1 MIQIR
6 MQNNRTDIDP
16 DRANVSVPS
25 TASESNSASSSVS
38 PTPDFFSETHSE
50 PPRHLRYRSP
60 KLISE
65 ELQSYLQELERSHS
79 AAHAL
84 DLLSSSLARTLCFSF
99 VATVLFKDDFSICCA
114 HFHSLQSRT
123 AQRNLFLEHLAASAH
138 TLKQFYNALFQH
150 KKYRFHNIYCF
161 EQHELEQTLGTLYLP
176 IPFVEMT
183 STGEHI
189 ASIQAKST
197 ASSLE
202 RISRHTARAA
212 SSHKASSR
220 KIPLEI
226 LFLFYNVSSRQQANG
241 HYAVMLP
248 LRKTDGSLFGACFI
262 GESLR
267 DIALSQ
273 EQVLELQQVLDSY
286 VRTAGLAIERR
297 LHLLE
302 TSTPHQMS
310 QVPSSDVSVGLSD
323 AQPEQ
328 TSEMSTVTDTPFS
341 LNTAGSADHHL
352 DLLLAVAQQIREQ
365 KTIESKTQ
373 VLGHALVNLCSF
385 SHCAIM
391 LFQSSDESPQG
402 HFYAS
407 SLKPSPRPFLL
418 PNFALPRYLCDF
430 IASSPTL
437 KVEHSYYLSGEQ
449 LSAIQTAL
457 ENGVKVPDEWLSTTL
472 SQKLLAH
479 FFEDTDIGLF
489 LFLLSGNTVLGYITL
504 DLEPAE
510 GQERLDTL
518 AFLRRQTKLASLL
531 SDMFAH
537 DIARLR
543 AQADCKQYALLNK
556 TLHELL
562 DSFFLTSSRIQS
574 AKTISEKF
582 AIASE
587 AIVLELGFTSAS
599 IVLYDRTGHVTAAHM
614 FTHPQI
620 DADSEKIKFEQRYQ
634 PGRPVPL
641 RVLDTLFSPS
651 FSVGYCYFFEPMQ
664 LRAVAS
670 GQTLHVGAALLQDY
684 FKGHRHVRMMIPLYT
699 EHKEI
704 TGFIRLGAWMLPADE
719 QFTAEFIEHTRII
732 ALFAERLSHECSLLQ
747 IAVQREQ
754 ELAAK
759 LRLSKTLTQLFE
771 GSSKISQ
778 ATSLSEKLQKLT
790 ATLVEAAGLDFSGVV
805 LYNPNGIV
813 QYGSSAMAGAVPHNL
828 KDFIHNLF
836 RPGVKINYEAYTTL
850 FRHDDF
856 RIFPLKVYC
865 CDLRQVKALM
875 QASSSSLSASTT
887 TQAHMLEVHD
897 TAEPLSGAQNLAR
910 YFQCTRESSPEADY
924 YTLVVPLNVGA
935 QTDLQVSG
943 FISLGNF
950 LDCQDLNEAMTRL
963 TAIDLFISVVAADL
977 TNFLLTENLAQESQE
992 LFQKSLFIQKLLE
1005 LDVHLAQPIS
1015 AHDKIKMVCE
1025 RSVEQS
1031 SFRYVLCA
1039 LINKTQQTLTD
1050 FYYMEHPELVAF
1062 SDDQPSK
1069 SIAPL
1074 IQSYS
1079 QGVATYNPLF
1089 LELSMSQC
1097 NRVKQAGHAYCY
1109 DLQWLEYEMRRRMQ
1123 APHASEP
1130 ESVAALTPEEA
1141 FAVFCGHVERE
1152 DRLINFIIPLV
1163 GSQGK
1168 LYGFLSLGRM
1178 LARVKKSVQ
1187 EVMDDVRLIEL
1198 IAGSLATHLENI
1210 ELNENLTASEAK
1222 FRNIVENV
1230 EYGFIIFDQE
1240 GKIEYANA
1248 ALKRLLNRGNDLL
1261 LGYSLEHI
1269 AHPSSVEAVRRQI
1282 SVLFSG
1288 GVPSEEQI
1296 LLVSSLGEA
1305 IPFRV
1310 MAEPQLILRASGEV
1324 SVTGAFAVLVD
1335 LRKQLELERERK
1347 ELETIRNNFFAMV
1360 VHDMKVPLSAIF
1372 GYSEMLKQTDFSQMP
1387 PEHLRNIMDQIHL
1400 SSANITRLVQEIL
1413 DFSKYESRM
1422 VKLDYTHRNLELCID
1437 LVLEQNHFDLQAK
1450 EMIAKKFVAP
1460 ADFSFYFDFD
1470 KVVRV
1475 INNLVSNAIK
1485 FSHPHS
1491 QIEVRLEKI
1500 LERFTPFAQVTVI
1513 DYGEGISP
1521 DEVELIFDA
1530 YRQANSKHGSRG
1542 TGLGLSIAKQ
1552 IVELHG
1558 GKIWAESELG
1568 KGTTVTFTLPM
1579 HQNPPRLPSH

>member
-1 MIQIR
+1 M
-6 MQNNRTDIDP
+6 
-16 DRANVSVPS
+16 
-25 TASESNSASSSVS
+25 
-38 PTPDFFSETHSE
+38 
-50 PPRHLRYRSP
+50 
-60 KLISE
+60 
-65 ELQSYLQELERSHS
+65 
-79 AAHAL
+79 
-84 DLLSSSLARTLCFSF
+84 
-99 VATVLFKDDFSICCA
+99 
-114 HFHSLQSRT
+114 
-123 AQRNLFLEHLAASAH
+123 
-138 TLKQFYNALFQH
+138 LFQH

-176 IPFVEMT
+176 IPFVEIT
-183 STGEHI
+183 STGDHI
-189 ASIQAKST
+189 ASIQAKLT

-202 RISRHTARAA
+202 RMPRHTASAA
-212 SSHKASSR
+212 SSHKASLR

-226 LFLFYNVSSRQQANG
+226 LFLFYNVSSHQQANG

-273 EQVLELQQVLDSY
+273 EQVLELQQVIDNF

-302 TSTPHQMS
+302 TSAPNQIS
-310 QVPSSDVSVGLSD
+310 QAPSSDVSAVDVSAKLPS
-323 AQPEQ
+323 ALPEQ
-328 TSEMSTVTDTPFS
+328 TSETGAITDTPFS
-341 LNTAGSADHHL
+341 LNTSDTADSHL
-352 DLLLAVAQQIREQ
+352 DLLLTVAQQIREQ
-365 KTIESKTQ
+365 KTVETKTQ
-373 VLGHALVNLCSF
+373 VLGHALVNLCGF

-391 LFQSSDESPQG
+391 LFQSSDEFPQG
-402 HFYAS
+402 HFYTS
-407 SLKPSPRPFLL
+407 SLKPSLRPFLL
-418 PNFALPRYLCDF
+418 PSFALPRYLCDF

-437 KVEHSYYLSGEQ
+437 KVEHSYCLSGEQ

-457 ENGVKVPDEWLSTTL
+457 ENGVKVPDEWLSATL
-472 SQKLLAH
+472 SQKLLAR

-504 DLEPAE
+504 DLELAE
-510 GQERLDTL
+510 GQERLDSTS
-518 AFLRRQTKLASLL
+518 FLQRQTKLASLL
-531 SDMFAH
+531 SDMFGH

-543 AQADCKQYALLNK
+543 AQADCRQYALLNK

-614 FTHPQI
+614 FIHPQT
-620 DADSEKIKFEQRYQ
+620 DAEPEKVRFEQRYQ
-634 PGRPVPL
+634 RGRPVPL
-641 RVLDTLFSPS
+641 RVLETLFSPH
-651 FSVGYCYFFEPMQ
+651 FSVGYCYVFEPTQ

-670 GQTLHVGAALLQDY
+670 GQTMYVGTTLLQDY
-684 FKGHRHVRMMIPLYT
+684 FKGHPHVQMMVPLFT

-778 ATSLSEKLQKLT
+778 ATSLSEKLQQLT
-790 ATLVEAAGLDFSGVV
+790 ATLVEAAGLDFSGVA
-805 LYNPNGIV
+805 LYNPKGIV
-813 QYGSSAMAGAVPHNL
+813 QYGSSTMSQTVSDDL
-828 KDFIHNLF
+828 RDLVRKLF
-836 RPGVKINYEAYTTL
+836 RTGVKINHEAYTTL

-875 QASSSSLSASTT
+875 PASSLSVSTT
-887 TQAHMLEVHD
+887 TQANMLEVHD

-910 YFQCTRESSPEADY
+910 YFQCMRESSPQADY

-963 TAIDLFISVVAADL
+963 TAIDLFISVVEADL

-1089 LELSMSQC
+1089 LELSMSEH
-1097 NRVKQAGHAYCY
+1097 NRVQKAG
-1109 DLQWLEYEMRRRMQ
+1109 
-1123 APHASEP
+1123 
-1130 ESVAALTPEEA
+1130 
-1141 FAVFCGHVERE
+1141 
-1152 DRLINFIIPLV
+1152 
-1163 GSQGK
+1163 
-1168 LYGFLSLGRM
+1168 
-1178 LARVKKSVQ
+1178 
-1187 EVMDDVRLIEL
+1187 
-1198 IAGSLATHLENI
+1198 
-1210 ELNENLTASEAK
+1210 
-1222 FRNIVENV
+1222 
-1230 EYGFIIFDQE
+1230 
-1240 GKIEYANA
+1240 
-1248 ALKRLLNRGNDLL
+1248 
-1261 LGYSLEHI
+1261 
-1269 AHPSSVEAVRRQI
+1269 
-1282 SVLFSG
+1282 
-1288 GVPSEEQI
+1288 
-1296 LLVSSLGEA
+1296 
-1305 IPFRV
+1305 
-1310 MAEPQLILRASGEV
+1310 
-1324 SVTGAFAVLVD
+1324 
-1335 LRKQLELERERK
+1335 
-1347 ELETIRNNFFAMV
+1347 
-1360 VHDMKVPLSAIF
+1360 
-1372 GYSEMLKQTDFSQMP
+1372 
-1387 PEHLRNIMDQIHL
+1387 
-1400 SSANITRLVQEIL
+1400 
-1413 DFSKYESRM
+1413 
-1422 VKLDYTHRNLELCID
+1422 
-1437 LVLEQNHFDLQAK
+1437 
-1450 EMIAKKFVAP
+1450 
-1460 ADFSFYFDFD
+1460 
-1470 KVVRV
+1470 
-1475 INNLVSNAIK
+1475 
-1485 FSHPHS
+1485 
-1491 QIEVRLEKI
+1491 
-1500 LERFTPFAQVTVI
+1500 
-1513 DYGEGISP
+1513 
-1521 DEVELIFDA
+1521 
-1530 YRQANSKHGSRG
+1530 
-1542 TGLGLSIAKQ
+1542 
-1552 IVELHG
+1552 
-1558 GKIWAESELG
+1558 
-1568 KGTTVTFTLPM
+1568 
-1579 HQNPPRLPSH
+1579 